1 MNYHVVYRR
10 GQDNLAADH
19 LSRYPKEVDTN
30 VNDENEYFERFVYS
44 IRSVDPWEDMSVKQ
58 SEDQLVVSAKNLL
71 ASKNIELRARLGV

>member
-44 IRSVDPWEDMSVKQ
+44 IRSVDPWEDMRVK
-58 SEDQLVVSAKNLL
+58 
-71 ASKNIELRARLGV
+71 